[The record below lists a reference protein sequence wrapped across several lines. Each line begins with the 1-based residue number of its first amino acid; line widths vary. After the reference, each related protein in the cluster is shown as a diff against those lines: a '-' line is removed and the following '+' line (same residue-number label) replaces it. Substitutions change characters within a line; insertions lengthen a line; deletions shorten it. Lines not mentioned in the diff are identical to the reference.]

1 MAQYSVRITNEGG
14 KITAWIDQ
22 HGKICIGQPHAPGA
36 PEGSTWAN
44 EEEALAWANEHSSE
58 LEAMAE
64 KAKVVAA
71 QQNELIEQA
80 KADSVKIAEIHDM
93 LAKLTSAN

>member
-1 MAQYSVRITNEGG
+1 MAQYTVRITNEAG

-22 HGKICIGQPHAPGA
+22 HGKVCIGQPHAPGM
-36 PEGSTWAN
+36 PEGSNWSDENEALTWAN
-44 EEEALAWANEHSSE
+44 EHAAE

-64 KAKVVAA
+64 KAKLVAA

-80 KADSVKIAEIHDM
+80 KADSLKIGEIHDM